1 MTDIEYIEE
10 QIAYV
15 DEIRKELTSTGAVIL
30 TEQDVNKID
39 HVTQSLNTLKWFIE
53 LHKQRQN
60 EN

>member
-1 MTDIEYIEE
+1 MTDIEYIQE

-60 EN
+60 KN